1 MNLDQIIG
9 QKTLVN
15 QLKKIVAL
23 NKAGHAY
30 AFSGP
35 SGTGKRTIALAYARA
50 LLCAG
55 CKPGAVC
62 LPCRTFVEGTNPD
75 FYEVVTEKQSIGV
88 DSVRAMQEDLANRPT
103 YGNRKVYFIDG
114 AQQMTV
120 QAQNCLLKTLEEPPE
135 YAVILMSVTNFDAL
149 LSTIRSRT
157 VNYRINPYSDAE
169 MLQILSPLYNL
180 DENEWEFILKFSR
193 GIPGN
198 AIHLIEEGSVRDLRK
213 LVFKLLEKPDEL
225 HTADEIRK
233 TLSENKAE
241 LPTVLD
247 ILLSFYR
254 DCLMALEG
262 MENRLI
268 NSDKKDM
275 IIKIAKAYTKR
286 KLLDKTNTLERLRRS
301 FELNVNYQL
310 GVDVLV
316 MEIQEV

>member
-9 QKTLVN
+9 QKTLVT
-15 QLKKIVAL
+15 QLKKIIAA
-23 NKAGHAY
+23 NKTGHAY

-55 CKPGAVC
+55 CSPGALC
-62 LPCRTFVEGTNPD
+62 LPCRTFIEGTNPD

-88 DSVRAMQEDLANRPT
+88 DLVRTMQEDLANRPT

-157 VNYRINPYSDAE
+157 VNFRINPYSDAE
-169 MLQILSPLYNL
+169 MQQILQPLYNL
-180 DENEWEFILKFSR
+180 DPNEWEFILKFSR

-198 AIHLIEEGSVRDLRK
+198 AIHIIEEGSVRDLRR
-213 LVFKLLEKPDEL
+213 LVFRLLEKPDEIQ
-225 HTADEIRK
+225 TAEEVRK

-241 LPTVLD
+241 IPTVLD

-301 FELNVNYQL
+301 FENNVNHQL